1 MVRPF
6 KTARNAKERFGNTD
20 NPVGVPGDG
29 NTPGPGGGPI
39 GNGGTGEEGEGT
51 KDGNPG
57 SSDTEGSGSYSSAG
71 YIARVESNKVMPQQA
86 VRRGITGTVSF
97 DVTFDSDGNFV
108 SASKTGSSGSSI
120 LDDAAY
126 SLVSSSG
133 GIENTTGHSV
143 TIEVN
148 VSYNLN

>member
-1 MVRPF
+1 MLPLIV
-6 KTARNAKERFGNTD
+6 
-20 NPVGVPGDG
+20 
-29 NTPGPGGGPI
+29 I
-39 GNGGTGEEGEGT
+39 
-51 KDGNPG
+51 
-57 SSDTEGSGSYSSAG
+57 
-71 YIARVESNKVMPQQA
+71 
-86 VRRGITGTVSF
+86 
-97 DVTFDSDGNFV
+97 GNFV